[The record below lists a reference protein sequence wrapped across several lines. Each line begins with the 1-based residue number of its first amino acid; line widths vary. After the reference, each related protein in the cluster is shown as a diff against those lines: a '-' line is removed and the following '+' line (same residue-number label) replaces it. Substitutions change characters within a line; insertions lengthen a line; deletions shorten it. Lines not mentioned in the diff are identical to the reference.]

1 MPKPFKPTR
10 PFRLP
15 TGAEIVTH
23 DGKQHL
29 RLRERGKSVLYP
41 LTKNG
46 TKYLRPSKRWYFDLR
61 DTDGTVRRVKGF
73 ADLKATEQLAAE
85 LERKASRARAGTT
98 DPAEEHALRPL
109 ADHLRDYAAYLESKG
124 NTPKHVALST
134 GRVVAMLA
142 GAGAVFLKDVD
153 AGRTVEWLNNLRRD
167 GAPVT
172 LPEGVEAFRPSEAA
186 ALLCV
191 SPSALANA
199 VRRHQLAA
207 VGKGKARRLTRATV
221 QALAD
226 RAARGAGPG
235 TVNHF
240 VRAVRGFFR
249 WRVRSNRIG
258 SNPLES
264 LALVN
269 AAVDVRRAR
278 RELAADV
285 LRRLFLVAQSSART
299 FRGLTGAD
307 RYFLYLTAAGTGFRA
322 NALAN
327 LTPADFDMTPAGPV
341 VTLPARFN
349 KSRKTKVQPLPADV
363 AAALC
368 DYLVGKPVGTPVWG
382 GTWARDE
389 RGAEMLRI
397 DLDAAGIPYA
407 VEGPDGPEYADFH
420 ALRHSYLTLG
430 GRAGIDLRTLQELAG
445 HSDPVLTS
453 RSSHRRLYDLAG
465 AVEKLPP
472 LVPTAIAGDIPMRL
486 TGTDGS
492 ESGQT
497 RPLGA
502 VPGAV
507 AGGAGLR
514 QSASIGNNE
523 SVGASAGA
531 NRNRLEMQGAGADL
545 HRPASVRTSE
555 PGGDRTHDQRIK
567 SPFPTVRKCPLTW
580 IMPRNRDF
588 DSHVSAGVRHDGYT
602 GEANTLG
609 TRAGRGSRDHSLV
622 VAAGWPGRRYVTPSR
637 PGGPTRTTGPSPRSA
652 SAPAGRPA
660 TPGPPPTAPGP
671 RAGAAGPSP
680 ARCPGRSG
688 R

>member
-15 TGAEIVTH
+15 AGAEVVTD
-23 DGKQHL
+23 DGKPHV

-41 LTKNG
+41 LTKSG
-46 TKYLRPSKRWYFDLR
+46 TKYLRPAKRWYFDLR
-61 DTDGTVRRVKGF
+61 DADGTVRRVKGF

-85 LERKASRARAGTT
+85 MERKASRVRAGII

-109 ADHLRDYAAYLESKG
+109 ADHLHDYAAYLESKG

-186 ALLCV
+186 ALLGV

-207 VGKGKARRLTRATV
+207 VGNGKARRLPLATV
-221 QALAD
+221 QALLA
-226 RAARGAGPG
+226 RAARGSGPG
-235 TVNHF
+235 TVNHY
-240 VRAVRGFFR
+240 VRAARGFFR
-249 WRVRSNRIG
+249 WLVRSKRIG

-278 RELAADV
+278 RELTADE
-285 LRRLFLVAQSSART
+285 LRRLFLAAMASARA
-299 FRGLTGAD
+299 FRGLTGTD

-327 LTPADFDMTPAGPV
+327 LTPGDFDLTPAGPV

-349 KSRKTKVQPLPADV
+349 KSRKTKVQPMPADV
-363 AAALC
+363 AAALR

-407 VEGPDGPEYADFH
+407 VDGPDGPEYADFH
-420 ALRHSYLTLG
+420 ALRHSYLTRG

-445 HSDPVLTS
+445 HSDPVLTA
-453 RSSHRRLYDLAG
+453 RDSHRRLYDLAG

-472 LVPTAIAGDIPMRL
+472 LVPTTNAEGMPLRL
-486 TGTDGS
+486 TGTHGA
-492 ESGQT
+492 ESGQF

-502 VPGAV
+502 VPDAV
-507 AGGAGLR
+507 TGCAGLR
-514 QSASIGNNE
+514 QTASIGNNAP
-523 SVGASAGA
+523 VGAS
-531 NRNRLEMQGAGADL
+531 RNPLEMQGAGADL
-545 HRPASVRTSE
+545 RRPASVCMSE
-555 PGGDRTHDQRIK
+555 PGGDRTLDQRIK
-567 SPFPTVRKCPLTW
+567 SPFQAVRCRPQTWKRHWKAAIPIRICPPAFAPLATQW
-580 IMPRNRDF
+580 LHREGNPRERYP
-588 DSHVSAGVRHDGYT
+588 A
-602 GEANTLG
+602 
-609 TRAGRGSRDHSLV
+609 RAG
-622 VAAGWPGRRYVTPSR
+622 
-637 PGGPTRTTGPSPRSA
+637 
-652 SAPAGRPA
+652 
-660 TPGPPPTAPGP
+660 
-671 RAGAAGPSP
+671 
-680 ARCPGRSG
+680 
-688 R
+688 